1 LFAGDLGSGKTEI
14 FFRRGIDKSKRTSV
28 FPKVICPSGSHT
40 SATRARLF
48 TGAPGRRIFR
58 LQRSQDMLWVAPGD
72 NTNTRTPKEMNKIL
86 SVSAFAVLMCVA
98 SVSAQAAQGCG
109 AGEHRGPDGRCY
121 QNGAVVV
128 APAPAV
134 VVVEPPA
141 GVVCGPGTRW
151 HPGRHRCWA
160 Y

>member
-1 LFAGDLGSGKTEI
+1 MLRSIIVDRIGDLP
-14 FFRRGIDKSKRTSV
+14 GILPR
-28 FPKVICPSGSHT
+28 GSHN
-40 SATRARLF
+40 SFACAGLLA
-48 TGAPGRRIFR
+48 GVKPDCIFR
-58 LQRSQDMLWVAPGD
+58 LQYSQDMLWVRPGD

-86 SVSAFAVLMCVA
+86 SVSAFALLCFA

-109 AGEHRGPDGRCY
+109 VGEHRGPDGRCY

-151 HPGRHRCWA
+151 HPRRHRCWA

>member
-1 LFAGDLGSGKTEI
+1 MLRSIIVDRIGDLP
-14 FFRRGIDKSKRTSV
+14 GILPR
-28 FPKVICPSGSHT
+28 GSHN
-40 SATRARLF
+40 SFACAGLL
-48 TGAPGRRIFR
+48 TGVKPDCIFR
-58 LQRSQDMLWVAPGD
+58 LQYSQDMLWVRPGD

-86 SVSAFAVLMCVA
+86 SVSAFALLCFA

>member
-1 LFAGDLGSGKTEI
+1 MLRSIIVDRIGDLP
-14 FFRRGIDKSKRTSV
+14 GILPRDSHNS
-28 FPKVICPSGSHT
+28 FACP
-40 SATRARLF
+40 RLL
-48 TGAPGRRIFR
+48 TGVKPDCIFR
-58 LQRSQDMLWVAPGD
+58 LQYSQDMLWVRPGD

-86 SVSAFAVLMCVA
+86 SVSAFALLCFA

>member
-1 LFAGDLGSGKTEI
+1 MPRLIFVGRIGDLPGVLP
-14 FFRRGIDKSKRTSV
+14 F
-28 FPKVICPSGSHT
+28 GSHN
-40 SATRARLF
+40 SFACPRLL
-48 TGAPGRRIFR
+48 TGITPECIFR
-58 LQRSQDMLWVAPGD
+58 LQYSQDMLWVRPGGNTNS

-86 SVSAFAVLMCVA
+86 SVSAFALLCFA

-109 AGEHRGPDGRCY
+109 AGEHRGGDGRCY

-134 VVVEPPA
+134 VVVEPPV

-151 HPGRHRCWA
+151 HPGRRRCWA

>member
-1 LFAGDLGSGKTEI
+1 MIVSRIADLAGVLPLGSHNSFACRWLLT
-14 FFRRGIDKSKRTSV
+14 GIQPD
-28 FPKVICPSGSHT
+28 
-40 SATRARLF
+40 
-48 TGAPGRRIFR
+48 RIFW
-58 LQRSQDMLWVAPGD
+58 LQYLQDMLWVRPGGNTNS

-86 SVSAFAVLMCVA
+86 SVFAFALLCFA

-109 AGEHRGPDGRCY
+109 AGEHRGGDGRCY
-121 QNGAVVV
+121 QNGVVVV

-141 GVVCGPGTRW
+141 GVVCSAGTRW
-151 HPGRHRCWA
+151 HPGRRRCWA